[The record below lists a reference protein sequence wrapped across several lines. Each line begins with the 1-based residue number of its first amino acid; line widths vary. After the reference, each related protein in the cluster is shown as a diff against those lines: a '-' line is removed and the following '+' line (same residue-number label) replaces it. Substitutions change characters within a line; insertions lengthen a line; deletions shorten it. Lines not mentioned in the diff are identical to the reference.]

1 MNNRLGIKHGVS
13 IQLMGAVLISLA
25 AAAAAFFAI
34 YLLGSVVLDRTVYG
48 MSFVRSM
55 SDQQF
60 ALLETYV
67 EDEEVTPDNL
77 RPLDIWCGR
86 GSKVYLSIYV
96 GDNIIYESQLTSKAR
111 PIISNY
117 DPELEDPEREYEL
130 TLSDGTVT
138 RAFLYYYAGDAYY
151 YWLIVVSSV
160 TGFALFSLLFITFV
174 HRKLTYIMQMKDELD
189 ILAGGDL
196 NYKVTVRG
204 NDELSELAR
213 GIDEMRR
220 SILEHQKA
228 EEKMRAA
235 NSALVTAMSHD
246 LRTPLTS
253 LLGYLE
259 LMDRGKYKDEAQL
272 KHFISRSLEKT
283 LRIKGMADKLFEYFL
298 VYSSEWGPPVTELLD
313 ADELVQQFWGEY
325 AFSLENEG
333 FLVRYELEPLN
344 GKLRTDTAL
353 LRRAFDNLCSNL
365 YKYADRGAEI
375 RILCLRVGDSLSL
388 SVSNGISPER
398 GLKESTNI
406 GLNTCARI
414 IDHHGGS
421 FSYFEEDST
430 FTVCISLPLE

>member
-1 MNNRLGIKHGVS
+1 MHFVGKRLRRIITDISATSLFISQHVEDKRNVAPVGSTHLSTVSIALPFKGIRPCLPAAFGASLQKTIGGNAEDDVALQGGVYFTSRLATPIPLVGFGKRLLGID
-13 IQLMGAVLISLA
+13 AV
-25 AAAAAFFAI
+25 
-34 YLLGSVVLDRTVYG
+34 
-48 MSFVRSM
+48 
-55 SDQQF
+55 
-60 ALLETYV
+60 
-67 EDEEVTPDNL
+67 
-77 RPLDIWCGR
+77 
-86 GSKVYLSIYV
+86 
-96 GDNIIYESQLTSKAR
+96 
-111 PIISNY
+111 
-117 DPELEDPEREYEL
+117 
-130 TLSDGTVT
+130 
-138 RAFLYYYAGDAYY
+138 
-151 YWLIVVSSV
+151 
-160 TGFALFSLLFITFV
+160 
-174 HRKLTYIMQMKDELD
+174 KDELD

-220 SILEHQKA
+220 SILEHQEA

>member
-1 MNNRLGIKHGVS
+1 MSRLFRYWGLS
-13 IQLMGAVLISLA
+13 SQLFCGALLSLLLA
-25 AAAAAFFAI
+25 ALAFVPSFLI
-34 YLLGSVVLDRTVYG
+34 GTWVLENTVYG
-48 MSFVRSM
+48 EAFARQAEGEAFVELQEYVDREGIG
-55 SDQQF
+55 QNNLH
-60 ALLETYV
+60 LLNT
-67 EDEEVTPDNL
+67 
-77 RPLDIWCGR
+77 WCGR
-86 GSKVYLSIYV
+86 EEEIYLSLYLD
-96 GDNIIYESQLTSKAR
+96 GWPLYESAVPPAIL
-111 PIISNY
+111 
-117 DPELEDPEREYEL
+117 DPELFVLAEEDPECEH
-130 TLSDGTVT
+130 TLVLQDGTVT
-138 RAFLYYYAGDAYY
+138 QAFLYFYAGDAYF
-151 YWLIVVSSV
+151 YWVIVLSV
-160 TGFALFSLLFITFV
+160 LVAVAVFSVCFITIV
-174 HRKLTYIMQMKDELD
+174 HRKLRYITRLKGELD

-196 NYKVTVRG
+196 GHKVAVKGR
-204 NDELSELAR
+204 DELSDLAA
-213 GIDEMRR
+213 GIDQMRR
-220 SILEHQKA
+220 SILAHQRA
-228 EEKMRAA
+228 EEKMRST
-235 NSALVTAMSHD
+235 NSQLVTAMSHD

-253 LLGYLE
+253 LLAYLE
-259 LMDRGKYKDEAQL
+259 LLDRGKYDSEDQRR
-272 KHFISRSLEKT
+272 HFVAKSLEKA
-283 LRIKGMADKLFEYFL
+283 LRIKSMADKLFEYFL

-325 AFSLENEG
+325 TFSLENEG

>member
-1 MNNRLGIKHGVS
+1 
-13 IQLMGAVLISLA
+13 
-25 AAAAAFFAI
+25 
-34 YLLGSVVLDRTVYG
+34 
-48 MSFVRSM
+48 
-55 SDQQF
+55 
-60 ALLETYV
+60 
-67 EDEEVTPDNL
+67 
-77 RPLDIWCGR
+77 
-86 GSKVYLSIYV
+86 
-96 GDNIIYESQLTSKAR
+96 
-111 PIISNY
+111 
-117 DPELEDPEREYEL
+117 
-130 TLSDGTVT
+130 
-138 RAFLYYYAGDAYY
+138 
-151 YWLIVVSSV
+151 
-160 TGFALFSLLFITFV
+160 
-174 HRKLTYIMQMKDELD
+174 
-189 ILAGGDL
+189 
-196 NYKVTVRG
+196 
-204 NDELSELAR
+204 
-213 GIDEMRR
+213 
-220 SILEHQKA
+220 
-228 EEKMRAA
+228 
-235 NSALVTAMSHD
+235 
-246 LRTPLTS
+246 
-253 LLGYLE
+253 
-259 LMDRGKYKDEAQL
+259 MDRGKYKDEAQL

>member
-48 MSFVRSM
+48 MSFVHSM

-138 RAFLYYYAGDAYY
+138 RAFLYYYAGDAYF
-151 YWLIVVSSV
+151 YWLIVVASV

-174 HRKLTYIMQMKDELD
+174 HRKLSYIMQLKDELD

-259 LMDRGKYKDEAQL
+259 LMDRG
-272 KHFISRSLEKT
+272 
-283 LRIKGMADKLFEYFL
+283 
-298 VYSSEWGPPVTELLD
+298 
-313 ADELVQQFWGEY
+313 
-325 AFSLENEG
+325 
-333 FLVRYELEPLN
+333 
-344 GKLRTDTAL
+344 
-353 LRRAFDNLCSNL
+353 
-365 YKYADRGAEI
+365 
-375 RILCLRVGDSLSL
+375 
-388 SVSNGISPER
+388 
-398 GLKESTNI
+398 
-406 GLNTCARI
+406 
-414 IDHHGGS
+414 
-421 FSYFEEDST
+421 
-430 FTVCISLPLE
+430 